1 MINAETVI
9 LDKPGIDR
17 ALTRIAHEILERNKG
32 VTDVVLI
39 GIRSGG
45 AHLASVLRCRIE
57 QIEGIK
63 PPIGAIDVT
72 MYRDDLGSR
81 GSLPMGKTDVPFS
94 LEGRRVILVDDVLF
108 TGRTIRA
115 AMDALIDLGRPSNIQ
130 LAVLIDRGHREL
142 PIRADYVGRNVPTAR
157 GEDVVVEFDEAHQPQ
172 SVSLK
177 KTK

>member
-45 AHLASVLRCRIE
+45 AHLASVLRSRIE